1 MLSNL
6 PETKREALKVMSLK
20 GIFIFVLEATKLQR
34 PLGTCGPTR
43 WIALPRSAALEF
55 RKIVVLV
62 VSEVLVVCH
71 RGLPA
76 SRTASS
82 IATCSASRRL

>member
-6 PETKREALKVMSLK
+6 LETKREALKVMSLK

-43 WIALPRSAALEF
+43 WTALPRSAALVF

-62 VSEVLVVCH
+62 VSEGLVACR
-71 RGLPA
+71 RGLHA

-82 IATCSASRRL
+82 IETCSALRGL